1 MLQVTLTCQC
11 HCQDSYEDGAPD
23 DDVCGQH
30 SSIHYHGLDA
40 CRVGGESAHASS
52 CMVAT
57 NSWVK
62 LVEGQAGC
70 SIILTSIAAVHR
82 AVSSDLDWLHLL
94 HCRA

>member
-1 MLQVTLTCQC
+1 MRMEHQMMMSV
-11 HCQDSYEDGAPD
+11 
-23 DDVCGQH
+23 V
-30 SSIHYHGLDA
+30 SIPA
-40 CRVGGESAHASS
+40 STTIAWTPAEGGESAHASS